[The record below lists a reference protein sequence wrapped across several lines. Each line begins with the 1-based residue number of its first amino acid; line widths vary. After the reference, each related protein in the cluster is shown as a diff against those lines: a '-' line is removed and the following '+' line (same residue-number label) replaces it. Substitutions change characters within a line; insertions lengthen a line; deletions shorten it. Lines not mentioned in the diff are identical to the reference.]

1 MAIIDIILI
10 TFNRP
15 NYLDKAIKSILAQ
28 SFRNFNLIIFDNGSD
43 IETYEVIKSFK
54 DKRITIVR
62 NEINS
67 SEFLN
72 EAFNYVNC
80 KYFMITHDDDEMGSD
95 FLRNQINVLELKNDI
110 DLLACRINLIDENS
124 NDLNKIRPRIFYD
137 KLWAKG
143 DYINK
148 YFFLGNI
155 IPCPTI
161 IFKSEF
167 LKKHSLKYNFDAGPA
182 ADLYLLFEANLKG
195 VLAISKKPLYNYRIH
210 SNQHSELNRVS
221 LEFMVKS
228 EIINLLNTNNMGN
241 LVAKYNSASN
251 GIILNILFEGLIT
264 KRFSLSIFKKN
275 IKSLLSNY
283 NLKIDRYTVYWSIIG
298 LFRGIKNFIKK

>member
-72 EAFNYVNC
+72 EAFNYVNS

-95 FLRNQINVLELKNDI
+95 FLRNQINVLELKNNI

-124 NDLNKIRPRIFYD
+124 NDLNKIRPRIFCD
-137 KLWAKG
+137 KLWTKG

-148 YFFLGNI
+148 YFFSGNI

-167 LKKHSLKYNFDAGPA
+167 LKKHSLKYNFAVGPA

-210 SNQHSELNRVS
+210 SNQHSELNRAS
-221 LEFMVKS
+221 LEFKVKS
-228 EIINLLNTNNMGN
+228 EIIDLLRKNKMNC
-241 LVAKYNSASN
+241 LVSSYNSASN
-251 GIILNILFEGLIT
+251 GIILNIILEGFIRR
-264 KRFSLSIFKKN
+264 KIPLSVFKQN
-275 IKSLLSNY
+275 IKKLMKHHD
-283 NLKIDRYTVYWSIIG
+283 LKINRHTVYWSLIG
-298 LFRGIKNFIKK
+298 IFRGVKNRIIT